1 MQPSFQEVEGI
12 SALQSSL
19 RFLPHPIAGV
29 ITNIAT
35 AYLISRVQ
43 VRTLGVVSG
52 VITVIAPILMATIK
66 IGSNYWLA
74 PFFALLLSPLNP
86 DVLFTA
92 SNLVISDAFP
102 ADVQSV
108 AGGVFN
114 EVAQFGNAVGLAVT
128 AAIASS
134 VTDHSR
140 ILDKRIALMEGYRAA
155 FWTVFVATF
164 LVVVLIWFGLKKA
177 GTVGKKHV

>member
-1 MQPSFQEVEGI
+1 
-12 SALQSSL
+12 L
-19 RFLPHPIAGV
+19 RFLPHPIAGT

-35 AYLISRVQ
+35 AYLISRVE
-43 VRTLGVVSG
+43 VRTLGTVSG
-52 VITVIAPILMATIK
+52 VITMIAPILMATVK

-102 ADVQSV
+102 ADVQSI

-134 VTDHSR
+134 VTEHSR
-140 ILDKRIALMEGYRAA
+140 KPDDKVALMDGYRAA
-155 FWTVFVATF
+155 FWTVFTATA
-164 LVVVLIWFGLKKA
+164 LVVLLILFGLRKG
-177 GTVGKKHV
+177 GTVGKKDD